1 LTKKKNTTEYEIHS
15 SLMLNELN
23 LSGNGNFLILH
34 KSLSVTSVC
43 KFLVLQYEGENPKC
57 NKPLGQCN
65 NQ

>member
-1 LTKKKNTTEYEIHS
+1 
-15 SLMLNELN
+15 MLNELN